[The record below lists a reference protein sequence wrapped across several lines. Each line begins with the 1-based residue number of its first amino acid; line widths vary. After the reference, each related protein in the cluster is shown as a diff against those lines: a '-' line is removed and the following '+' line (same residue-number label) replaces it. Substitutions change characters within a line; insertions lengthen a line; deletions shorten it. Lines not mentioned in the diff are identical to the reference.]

1 MTKTNVII
9 VGGGPAGSSCAWQ
22 LRRRGLDCLILDK
35 AVFPRP
41 KLCGGWITPELVADL
56 EMDIAAYPHRFLTFE
71 VTQAHLFGIGL
82 TMRSPQHSIRRV
94 EFDDWLLKRSGAEVI
109 THQVKHIERTPNG
122 YRIDDRFECAALV
135 GAGGTACPVYRTL
148 FREINPRARWLQVAA
163 LEQELPYSWEDPDC
177 HLWFF
182 EKGLPG
188 YSWYVPKQNGYL
200 NLGVGG
206 MAQRLQEKGASIHR
220 HWEHFVAT
228 LHRRRL
234 IDEGLALEPHGYS
247 YYLRDGVQ
255 TIQNANSFLVG
266 DAAGLATR
274 DLAEGIGPAIR
285 SGILAA
291 DSIADGGK
299 YTLESVSRYS
309 LGAGLPRRALAY
321 GLARQKVASPAVSL
335 PNPD

>member
-1 MTKTNVII
+1 MIKTNVII
-9 VGGGPAGSSCAWQ
+9 VGGGPAGASCAWQ
-22 LRRRGLDCLILDK
+22 LRRRGPDCLILDK

-41 KLCGGWITPELVADL
+41 KLCAGWITPEVVADL
-56 EMDIAAYPHRFLTFE
+56 EMDIATYPHRFLTFE
-71 VTQAHLFGIGL
+71 VTRAHLFGIGL

-94 EFDDWLLKRSGAEVI
+94 EFDHWLLQRSGAEVI
-109 THQVKHIERTPNG
+109 THQVKHIERIPRG
-122 YRIDDRFECAALV
+122 YRIDDRFECDALV
-135 GAGGTACPVYRTL
+135 GAGGTACPVYRSL

-163 LEQELPYSWEDPDC
+163 LEQELPYAWQDPDC

-206 MAQRLQEKGASIHR
+206 MAQRLQDTGGSIHR

-228 LHRRRL
+228 LRRRRL
-234 IDEGLALEPHGYS
+234 IDMDLALEPQGYS
-247 YYLRDGVQ
+247 YYLRNGVRR
-255 TIQNANSFLVG
+255 IRHENAFLVG

-291 DSIADGGK
+291 DAIADGGE
-299 YTLESVSRYS
+299 YSLDSVSRYS

-321 GLARQKVASPAVSL
+321 GLSRQRVASPAVET
-335 PNPD
+335 PDPG

>member
-1 MTKTNVII
+1 MMRTDVII

-22 LRRRGLDCLILDK
+22 LRRRGVGCLILDK

-41 KLCGGWITPELVADL
+41 KLCAGWITPEVLADL

-71 VTQAHLFGIGL
+71 VTRAHLFGIGL

-94 EFDDWLLKRSGAEVI
+94 EFDDWLLERSGAEVV
-109 THQVKHIERTPNG
+109 THQVKRIERTAHG
-122 YRIDDRFECAALV
+122 YRIDDRFECDALV
-135 GAGGTACPVYRTL
+135 GAGGTACPVYRSL
-148 FREINPRARWLQVAA
+148 FREHNPRARWLQVAA
-163 LEQELPYSWEDPDC
+163 LEQELAYAWEDPDC

-206 MAQRLQEKGASIHR
+206 MAQRLQEKGGSIHK
-220 HWEHFVAT
+220 HWEHFAAT
-228 LHRRRL
+228 LRSRRL
-234 IDEGLALEPHGYS
+234 IDEGLTLEPQGYS

-255 TIQNANSFLVG
+255 TIRNANAFLVG

-291 DSIADGGK
+291 DAIAEGGE
-299 YTLESVSRYS
+299 YSLDSVSRYS
-309 LGAGLPRRALAY
+309 LGAGLSRRALVY
-321 GLARQKVASPAVSL
+321 GLSRRKVTLPADRQ